1 MREAIKP
8 LRSRIIIER
17 SLWRSAR
24 TRRRLGCALR
34 PASPAFGAT
43 KASARKLA
51 TSSRW
56 AMAASPKASPRRSC
70 WTPRRCSKSW
80 PDAVHLLRGGI
91 AARRRRGAE
100 CEDGMR
106 LPRPAPNAVGMSALG
121 EKRRYRRVAR
131 GSSPRRSGRKAP
143 DSCSTPCRGS
153 VDRIELGLT
162 QAPTE
167 CIDIGPGVIRLGRAG
182 DGNHVTVARQQPV
195 QGDLA
200 DAGVVRAGN
209 IGETRQQRFRA
220 HAVRSLREAAG
231 RSEEHTSEL
240 QSPMYLVCRL
250 LLEKKNKY

>member
-1 MREAIKP
+1 MREATKPLDILLVLDAMTGQDAVNVAESFSEVADFDGVLITKLDGDARGGAALSVRAVTGKPIKP

-106 LPRPAPNAVGMSALG
+106 LPRPAPHAVGMSATNG
-121 EKRRYRRVAR
+121 
-131 GSSPRRSGRKAP
+131 
-143 DSCSTPCRGS
+143 
-153 VDRIELGLT
+153 
-162 QAPTE
+162 
-167 CIDIGPGVIRLGRAG
+167 
-182 DGNHVTVARQQPV
+182 H
-195 QGDLA
+195 
-200 DAGVVRAGN
+200 
-209 IGETRQQRFRA
+209 
-220 HAVRSLREAAG
+220 
-231 RSEEHTSEL
+231 
-240 QSPMYLVCRL
+240 
-250 LLEKKNKY
+250 